1 MSLYLGK
8 DNVGNSVLHTTRA
21 PLGESVMKAGVNES
35 TTFHS
40 SLPYVQLVERFTVP
54 HYRTAIFNGQYYN
67 YGFFIK
73 LPDESIELVNSGYL
87 FNIIVSTRNTGG
99 QRVGGVIKRS
109 SFSAQT
115 GSHGWS
121 EPAYVW
127 RSSTSSGASGSTI
140 ASTIY
145 SYLDITRTD
154 NVGGVLYTGSH
165 NVGPDEVYTAEIV
178 FYNIINTNIDIKN
191 NVNEII
197 LSPSEF
203 SIKTSSR

>member
-8 DNVGNSVLHTTRA
+8 DSVGNSVLHTTRTS
-21 PLGESVMKAGVNES
+21 LGESAMKAGVNES

-73 LPDESIELVNSGYL
+73 LPDEAIELVNSGYL

-115 GSHGWS
+115 GTSPSHGWS

-140 ASTIY
+140 ASTTY

-154 NVGGVLYTGSH
+154 KDGVLYTGSH
-165 NVGPDEVYTAEIV
+165 IVGPDEVYTAEIV
-178 FYNIINTNIDIKN
+178 FYNIINKNIVIEN

-197 LSPSEF
+197 LSPS
-203 SIKTSSR
+203 